1 MKSMFSSGC
10 LAALGLVASLQP
22 ATAQAGVIGEYA
34 QGSCGFLGSGVEN
47 LSIPVAAAGHTW
59 LQVNTLDASSLSGL
73 NGLYI
78 RSCGAFPGNAAVNS
92 AVFAGMALMV
102 DVYAYDAPGLLVD
115 AALMPGAPAISFT
128 LASGGCNV
136 NYSLAAGSP
145 IASGPGGTLTDDSLD
160 VGGPGG
166 VGGQGFD
173 PCTFTGGTPVA
184 TLPAGTVP
192 FFTTTDAL
200 NATAV
205 GYGHGAGQVVVSAS
219 QNPSSY
225 LYNPGNYAYP
235 GAKTFYINA
244 MAWALAGS
252 GPMQTCAS
260 EGYTYTKLSWCK
272 NICENGLTGATRD
285 MWIRRWID
293 RYRVLPY
300 CLI

>member
-1 MKSMFSSGC
+1 MKSMISSGC
-10 LAALGLVASLQP
+10 LAALGLVALLQP
-22 ATAQAGVIGEYA
+22 TTAQAGVIGEYG
-34 QGSCGFLGSGVEN
+34 QGTCLYGLQAEN

-59 LQVNTLDASSLSGL
+59 VQVNILDASSLNGL

-78 RSCGAFPGNAAVNS
+78 RTCGTYTGNAAVNS

-102 DVYAYDAPGLLVD
+102 DEGAPDG
-115 AALMPGAPAISFT
+115 ALMPGAPAISFT
-128 LASGGCNV
+128 MASGGCNV

-145 IASGPGGTLTDDSLD
+145 IASGPGGTLTDNSLD

-184 TLPAGTVP
+184 SLPAGTVP

-205 GYGHGAGQVVVSAS
+205 GYGHGAGRVVLSAS

-225 LYNPGNYAYP
+225 LYNSGNYAYP

-252 GPMQTCAS
+252 GQTQTCAS
-260 EGYTYTKLSWCK
+260 EGYTYTKLAWCK
-272 NICENGLTGATRD
+272 NICENGLTGATLNV
-285 MWIRRWID
+285 WIHRWID

-300 CLI
+300 CAN